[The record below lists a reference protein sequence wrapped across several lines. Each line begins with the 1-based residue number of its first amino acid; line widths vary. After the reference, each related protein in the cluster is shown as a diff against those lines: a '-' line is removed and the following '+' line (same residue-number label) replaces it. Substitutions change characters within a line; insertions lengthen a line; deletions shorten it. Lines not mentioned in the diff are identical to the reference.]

1 MAQAKAGDVESRRAF
16 LRLLPQGRW
25 PTPFTLPPIVGP
37 HDIPPAIGAVLTAAS
52 EGDLSL
58 EDADRVVGIINGLR
72 QAYETTSL
80 AVKLDEMKKQ
90 LEDLTA
96 KTGS

>member
-1 MAQAKAGDVESRRAF
+1 VLDAAAK
-16 LRLLPQGRW
+16 
-25 PTPFTLPPIVGP
+25 
-37 HDIPPAIGAVLTAAS
+37 
-52 EGDLSL
+52 GDLSL
-58 EDADRVVGIINGLR
+58 DDAERVVGIINGLR